1 MHLND
6 AAGLTAKVQ
15 SPNIGAVA
23 EIGEIPM
30 KKWLKIGLGL
40 ILAVVVVFVGISGYL
55 GYSMTRVERVP
66 LEGNPGLM
74 GLTYQDVSFPSMD
87 KELTLRGWFL
97 PNPDSKQVIV
107 MVHGNGYNRVDPTI
121 GTLDIASRLVGHG
134 YNVLMFDLRGYGE
147 SDGNTVSGGYYEKRD
162 LEGAVNYLKERGF
175 EHIGVL
181 GFSLGA
187 VTSLLA
193 GAEDRDIEAIVS
205 DSSFADLKD
214 IMEPEF
220 SKRTHAPQFFLHPIL
235 FMIKIMYRVDFTA
248 IRPVDSV
255 AKIAPRPVLFIHG
268 EADETI
274 PVAHA
279 YRLLQ
284 ASQNSQ
290 NELWVVPEAGHTRS
304 YKAQPEEYVNR
315 VTGFFDMALR

>member
-1 MHLND
+1 VFWDFIFSDREFGVKERWPL
-6 AAGLTAKVQ
+6 
-15 SPNIGAVA
+15 
-23 EIGEIPM
+23 M
-30 KKWLKIGLGL
+30 KKVLRISLFL
-40 ILAVVVVFVGISGYL
+40 VLAVVIVFVGISGYL
-55 GYSMTRVERVP
+55 GYSMTRVKRVP
-66 LEGNPGLM
+66 LERSPAALNLA
-74 GLTYQDVSFPSMD
+74 YENISFPSLD
-87 KELTLRGWFL
+87 KELTLHGWFL
-97 PNPDSKQVIV
+97 HGFSMERVVI
-107 MVHGNGYNRVDPTI
+107 MVHGNGMNRDDPTI
-121 GTLDIASRLVGHG
+121 GTLDIAAQLVEHG

-147 SDGNTVSGGYYEKRD
+147 SDGNTVSGGYYERRD
-162 LEGAVNYLKERGF
+162 LEGAVDYVKGRGF
-175 EHIGVL
+175 QHIGVL

-193 GAEDRDIEAIVS
+193 GAEDRDIDAIVS

-220 SKRTHAPQFFLHPIL
+220 SRRTHAPQFFLHPIL

-248 IRPVDSV
+248 IRPIDSV
-255 AKIAPRPVLFIHG
+255 AKITPRPIFFIHG

-290 NELWVVPEAGHTRS
+290 DELWIVPGAGHTKS
-304 YKAQPEEYVNR
+304 YITHPEEYISR
-315 VTGFFDMALR
+315 VTTFFDTALK